1 MRTIGFIGAF
11 DKSDLIMY
19 LGKIITVLRK
29 KVLIIDA
36 TSKQKMR
43 YIIPAINPTKSY
55 ITEYEQFD
63 VAVGF
68 DNFEDIK
75 KYLAITEDNY
85 LEYDYVLIDMDAD
98 WQFTGFNMADAYRN
112 YFVTSFDTYSIKKG
126 LETIEKMNR
135 KIKMT
140 KIIFSQDIIKEDD
153 DYLDYLSSGYDL
165 EWNKYKI
172 RFPYEEGDHTAI
184 MENQRLSKIKF
195 KKLTMQYKEAMIELV
210 GQIVEKTSDAEV
222 RKACKIIEKE

>member
-1 MRTIGFIGAF
+1 MKTIGFIGAF
-11 DKSDLIMY
+11 DKADLLMY
-19 LGKIITVLRK
+19 LAKIISVIGK

-36 TSKQKMR
+36 TSMQKMK

-55 ITEYEQFD
+55 ISEYEQFD

-68 DNFEDIK
+68 EDFENVK
-75 KYLAITEDNY
+75 KYLAITDDEY
-85 LEYDYVLIDMDAD
+85 MEYDYVLVDMDAD
-98 WQFTGFNMADAYRN
+98 WEFKDFKMEQADLN
-112 YFVTSFDTYSIKKG
+112 YFVTSFDTYIMKKG
-126 LETIEKMNR
+126 LKTIEKIDK

-140 KIIFSQDIIKEDD
+140 KVLFSQDIVKEDD
-153 DYLDYLSSGYDL
+153 DYFDYLASGYNL

-184 MENQRLSKIKF
+184 MENQRLSRIKF

-210 GQIVEKTSDAEV
+210 EQIMDKTSDSDI
-222 RKACKIIEKE
+222 RKACRLIEKE